1 MFNFWEQLKEA
12 LGDITVRDL
21 DSNEKVEFANI
32 SLPVWVAK
40 SLLDDKAD
48 EEEHVSA
55 LLQHIDMLEDYT
67 RLLRKEN
74 EELRANALE

>member
-55 LLQHIDMLEDYT
+55 LLQHIDMLEDYN

>member
-12 LGDITVRDL
+12 LGNITVRDL

-55 LLQHIDMLEDYT
+55 LLQHIDMLEDYN